1 MTKDILVRGF
11 DEKDH
16 LELNKISNEMGVSVN
31 SIIKDA
37 VDKWLLQKS
46 SIPKKHI
53 LLIYDDESSVLE
65 LLKSIDRLASEQGWF
80 RTFCAP
86 PDHQTRNT
94 LHKLGWFD
102 GTVTPY
108 APQKNP
114 ARYFG
119 QMLEK
124 ISASQKQKPV
134 CGIDFVLTE
143 IASSSVKEALK
154 LENAYGK
161 NPLTGIFFCPYKA
174 EDVMKSSLSD
184 TMELF
189 LMHDPFYILKKNE
202 LYKLHVT
209 KESPH
214 KLFLN

>member
-1 MTKDILVRGF
+1 MVKDILVRGF
-11 DEKDH
+11 DDKDH
-16 LELNKISNEMGVSVN
+16 LQLNQMANELGVSVN

-37 VDKWLLQKS
+37 VDKWISGKT

-65 LLKSIDRLASEQGWF
+65 LLKSVDRLAQEQGWF
-80 RTFCAP
+80 RAFCAP
-86 PDHQTRNT
+86 PEHKTKKS
-94 LHKLGWFD
+94 LSKLGWFD
-102 GTVTPY
+102 GTVLPY
-108 APQKNP
+108 VPEKNP
-114 ARYFG
+114 SQYCS
-119 QMLEK
+119 QMLDK
-124 ISASQKQKPV
+124 ISKQLKQRPI

-143 IASSSVKEALK
+143 IASSSFKEALK
-154 LENAYGK
+154 IENSYEK
-161 NPLTGIFFCPYKA
+161 DPLPGIFFCPYKA
-174 EDVMKSSLSD
+174 EDVMNSSLSE

>member
-16 LELNKISNEMGVSVN
+16 LELNKISNELGVSVN

-46 SIPKKHI
+46 NIPKKHI
-53 LLIYDDESSVLE
+53 LLIYDDESSVIEFLR
-65 LLKSIDRLASEQGWF
+65 SVDRLASEQDWF
-80 RTFCAP
+80 RVFCAP

-94 LHKLGWFD
+94 LLKLGWFD
-102 GTVTPY
+102 GTIMPY

-114 ARYFG
+114 SKYFG
-119 QMLEK
+119 QMISK
-124 ISASQKQKPV
+124 ISGSKKQNPV

-143 IASSSVKEALK
+143 VASRSISEALK
-154 LENAYGK
+154 LENDYDK
-161 NPLTGIFFCPYKA
+161 NPLPGIFFCPYKA
-174 EDVMKSSLSD
+174 KDIMNSSLAE
-184 TMELF
+184 TMDLF
-189 LMHDPFYILKKNE
+189 LIHDPFYILKKNE

-214 KLFLN
+214 KLFFN